1 MKLARSKTA
10 CPDAL
15 RPSRIGP
22 PTQTEGSGACA
33 RHPGRSGLMGSQRV
47 LHENEVDDT
56 DDVVDVSAFGGFGGD
71 PSFDQ
76 PFDEIEEAID

>member
-1 MKLARSKTA
+1 
-10 CPDAL
+10 
-15 RPSRIGP
+15 
-22 PTQTEGSGACA
+22 
-33 RHPGRSGLMGSQRV
+33 MGSQRV

>member
-1 MKLARSKTA
+1 MRS
-10 CPDAL
+10 DL
-15 RPSRIGP
+15 R
-22 PTQTEGSGACA
+22 ELD
-33 RHPGRSGLMGSQRV
+33 HPLRQRAQGLVHAIRVDRGLMGSQRV